1 MKLRLLF
8 SVLFVIATSL
18 TALHQLEHIKGAHD
32 STACSVCII
41 DHHSVSGDIIVAF
54 EEPLVYKFESISLT
68 SQTGKRPTSNFL
80 NPKQTNLLFL
90 HTLTENVL
98 YLLYKIQVAL
108 GGCKGH
114 SVPAARMSFAHSSV

>member
-32 STACSVCII
+32 STACSVCIV

-68 SQTGKRPTSNFL
+68 SQTFTAFSKKTANQANAPPLVS
-80 NPKQTNLLFL
+80 
-90 HTLTENVL
+90 
-98 YLLYKIQVAL
+98 
-108 GGCKGH
+108 
-114 SVPAARMSFAHSSV
+114 